1 VKKHAYQQ
9 TFIFTDE
16 YYWKKLIW
24 VLILANQAY
33 QNPPAKRFIMK
44 SSVLTSGD
52 TLTVNEKKSKKNKSP
67 LKAIK
72 NNASKGSFRTVKA
85 SPSNTKINK
94 NLIQEAVENAI
105 GGK

>member
-1 VKKHAYQQ
+1 MV
-9 TFIFTDE
+9 FNFEISGIL
-16 YYWKKLIW
+16 KL
-24 VLILANQAY
+24 AS
-33 QNPPAKRFIMK
+33 KTFIMK

-52 TLTVNEKKSKKNKSP
+52 IL
-67 LKAIK
+67 
-72 NNASKGSFRTVKA
+72 TVKA

>member
-1 VKKHAYQQ
+1 MKKHAYQQ

-52 TLTVNEKKSKKNKSP
+52 TLTVKEKKRKKNKSP

-72 NNASKGSFRTVKA
+72 NSTNKGSFRTVKA

-105 GGK
+105 SGK